1 MTRSFVGL
9 KPKHVGTVMDAL
21 VALIQKDDF
30 PLVELVLSENKL
42 KHDIHDFINALGS
55 NQHLQRLDISGNL
68 IGDIGARLLA
78 KALQINSKL
87 RTILLDR
94 NNVTLQGFSDIV
106 YALESNHAMR
116 NIPFPIFDV
125 APCMKQHPDRTDAV
139 MRKMQEYLQR
149 NALGL
154 KRTNAQ
160 GFRLQHGL
168 LLSST
173 HQLVDKL
180 VAETQE
186 TMSLAPTVGD
196 CAAGAQP
203 SESASAVQRLI
214 DDAEN
219 SKQLLPKLQECVR
232 CDQHPIE
239 LKLQRVMVDLSE
251 AIRAHLTE
259 TMEGM
264 LRAGVEQ
271 CPKTLGLQN
280 VVNDLRKKCTDR
292 LQISDEFLRT
302 CLIHNSGGEIMN
314 KLR

>member
-1 MTRSFVGL
+1 MRWAAISICRSWVRHAIGEHFWTSCNHASVQFV
-9 KPKHVGTVMDAL
+9 
-21 VALIQKDDF
+21 
-30 PLVELVLSENKL
+30 
-42 KHDIHDFINALGS
+42 
-55 NQHLQRLDISGNL
+55 DISGNL

-106 YALESNHAMR
+106 YALESNHVMR

-125 APCMKQHPDRTDAV
+125 APCMKNHPDRTDAV

-154 KRTNAQ
+154 KRTSAQ

-186 TMSLAPTVGD
+186 TMSLCTTSGTG
-196 CAAGAQP
+196 AGTTDAP
-203 SESASAVQRLI
+203 SESAVQRLI

-219 SKQLLPKLQECVR
+219 SKQLLPKLQECLR
-232 CDQHPIE
+232 YDQHPIE
-239 LKLQRVMVDLSE
+239 LKLQRVMGDLSE
-251 AIRAHLTE
+251 VIRAYLTE

-280 VVNDLRKKCTDR
+280 VVCDLRKKCTDR

-302 CLIHNSGGEIMN
+302 CLIHNAGGEIMN

>member
-1 MTRSFVGL
+1 MTDELFVN
-9 KPKHVGTVMDAL
+9 
-21 VALIQKDDF
+21 VA
-30 PLVELVLSENKL
+30 
-42 KHDIHDFINALGS
+42 
-55 NQHLQRLDISGNL
+55 DISGNL

-87 RTILLDR
+87 RTIQMDR
-94 NNVTLQGFSDIV
+94 NGVTLQGFSDIV
-106 YALESNHAMR
+106 YALESNHVMR

-125 APCMKQHPDRTDAV
+125 APCMKNHPDRTDAV

-154 KRTNAQ
+154 KRTSAQ

-186 TMSLAPTVGD
+186 TMSLCT
-196 CAAGAQP
+196 AADTP
-203 SESASAVQRLI
+203 SESAVQRLI

-219 SKQLLPKLQECVR
+219 SKQLLPKLQECLR
-232 CDQHPIE
+232 YDQHPIE
-239 LKLQRVMVDLSE
+239 LKLQRVMGDLSE
-251 AIRAHLTE
+251 VIRAYLTE
-259 TMEGM
+259 TMDGM

-302 CLIHNSGGEIMN
+302 CLIHNAGGEIMN